1 MDLSQGVFHNNSK
14 GIRQTPPFFTTSDCS
29 GVGSDQEKKGEF
41 RRRGGVTQS
50 ICFVAAE
57 PLRLNR
63 TAPLLLSASARRC
76 VPSTAIQAKHGPLS
90 TLARRVITPDW
101 EQAERRISLFCYFS
115 RSGLQSQSSRQTSS
129 SSSSSS
135 SSSLHTVVA
144 LQPVYSH
151 TPRGDSDFWP
161 LMGFG
166 FFFYWNILLW
176 NRRRTIKTHSD

>member
-1 MDLSQGVFHNNSK
+1 MFPSGELFHNNSK
-14 GIRQTPPFFTTSDCS
+14 GIKHRRLFTASDCS
-29 GVGSDQEKKGEF
+29 IVGCDQEKKGEF
-41 RRRGGVTQS
+41 RRRGGGVTQL

-63 TAPLLLSASARRC
+63 AAPPLRRSASARRC

-101 EQAERRISLFCYFS
+101 ERAERRISLFCYFS

-135 SSSLHTVVA
+135 LHTVVA

-151 TPRGDSDFWP
+151 TLRGTLTFDP
-161 LMGFG
+161 
-166 FFFYWNILLW
+166 
-176 NRRRTIKTHSD
+176 